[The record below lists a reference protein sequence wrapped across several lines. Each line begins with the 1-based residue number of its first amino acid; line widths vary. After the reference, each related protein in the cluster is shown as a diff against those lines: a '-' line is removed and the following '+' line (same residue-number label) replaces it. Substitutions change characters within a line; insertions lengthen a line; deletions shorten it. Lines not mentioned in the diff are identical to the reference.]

1 MSTKNYVY
9 IFLAGLLCF
18 AVFAAQ
24 PVSVQAS
31 VTVTDEIEQQ
41 ASQTEEKP
49 VNELSVPQ
57 PTEVE
62 PVSSEEM
69 VPEGESTTENTDEEQ
84 KVADEET
91 NKQEEISVQTPKCVR
106 TPVEPVVQKP
116 VQEKKSIHLSLS
128 KIFNKFSDFFA
139 NLPFDKVAEFK
150 DTVLQH
156 LESNRFFC
164 KLCPKQVEEN
174 KQIVVT
180 KEFAPYYFLYPET
193 NNCLEKIAFPDRITK
208 PEEFLP
214 YSYMIKNPDIK
225 IQASKN
231 TVTPQ
236 GTTDIWV
243 LANAPSPKIE
253 VIGKSMYAKLVIDI
267 RNNTL
272 YKYDKEGFP
281 LKAYLVAT
289 GARGTRTMPGL
300 RVVTYKEHFPYAGAP
315 DSKRAL
321 DPYSYGPYIIF
332 MNVVDPKTGRQYVVE
347 QLLHGNGN
355 EYSIGKKVSHGCV
368 RTNNKV
374 MRCELSKEVKRGDYV
389 LLINPDVI

>member
-1 MSTKNYVY
+1 MSTRNYVY
-9 IFLAGLLCF
+9 ILTGLLCF
-18 AVFAAQ
+18 AVLTAQ
-24 PVSVQAS
+24 PSCVQAS
-31 VTVTDEIEQQ
+31 AVVLDEIEQ
-41 ASQTEEKP
+41 SVSPVEENP
-49 VNELSVPQ
+49 VQHEVSTPQ
-57 PTEVE
+57 PTSIE
-62 PVSSEEM
+62 PVVNEEA
-69 VPEGESTTENTDEEQ
+69 EESTTENTYEEQ
-84 KVADEET
+84 KAAEEET
-91 NKQEEISVQTPKCVR
+91 NEQEEISVQPQQNVHTS
-106 TPVEPVVQKP
+106 VEPAVQEP
-116 VQEKKSIHLSLS
+116 VLEKKSKIHFISLS
-128 KIFNKFSDFFA
+128 EIFGRISEFFS
-139 NLPFDKVAEFK
+139 NLKFDKIIALG
-150 DTVLQH
+150 DTVLQYF
-156 LESNRFFC
+156 ESNKFFC
-164 KLCPKQVEEN
+164 KLCPKPVEEN
-174 KQIVVT
+174 KPMVAT

-193 NNCLEKIAFPDRITK
+193 KNCLEKIAFPDKITK

-214 YSYMIKNPDIK
+214 YSYMVKNPDIK

-300 RVVTYKEHFPYAGAP
+300 RVVTYKERFPYAGAP

-332 MNVVDPKTGRQYVVE
+332 MNVVDPKTGRQSVVE

-389 LLINPDVI
+389 LLINPDVT